1 MPAWPT
7 GDALGADSGRWG
19 GRAGYAL
26 LRSPR
31 AVLETGTRHNGL
43 ADHERSREMTSSP
56 HSPSDDLRKL
66 HETYIEKVNVA
77 VSNGQL
83 DLAAELADEYVE
95 DATREILGAE

>member
-1 MPAWPT
+1 
-7 GDALGADSGRWG
+7 
-19 GRAGYAL
+19 
-26 LRSPR
+26 
-31 AVLETGTRHNGL
+31 
-43 ADHERSREMTSSP
+43 MTSSP